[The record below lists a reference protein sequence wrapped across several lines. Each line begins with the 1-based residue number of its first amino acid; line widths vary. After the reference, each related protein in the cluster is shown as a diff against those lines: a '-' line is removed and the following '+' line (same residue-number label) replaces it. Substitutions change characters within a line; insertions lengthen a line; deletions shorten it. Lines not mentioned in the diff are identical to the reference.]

1 MAILSTV
8 KKVIPYI
15 KEAAGYVLC
24 HISSQAVEMDDGTL
38 LQDKI
43 ESMDAEIDGKAPA
56 SHTHDN
62 SDIIGLTPDKAVIS
76 SGSGELTTFN
86 NVTSTEVG
94 YLEGVTS
101 NIQDQIDTLNS
112 NLGDLSWLSTSEKK
126 DMVAAVNEVYWD
138 NYNRRMKF
146 GAWTG
151 TNIDPLKWTNIMNF
165 QLDAG
170 SYLIMWKCKV
180 GAVQSSGAIWG
191 TRIRWDNNQQQELQ
205 NHISNQENSMSCFTW
220 VKLSSKTTIYIDF
233 YHNIQNQYPFISLK
247 QSFVFPII
255 VDGTLD
261 NQ

>member
-112 NLGDLSWLSTSEKK
+112 NL
-126 DMVAAVNEVYWD
+126 D
-138 NYNRRMKF
+138 N
-146 GAWTG
+146 
-151 TNIDPLKWTNIMNF
+151 
-165 QLDAG
+165 
-170 SYLIMWKCKV
+170 LI
-180 GAVQSSGAIWG
+180 
-191 TRIRWDNNQQQELQ
+191 
-205 NHISNQENSMSCFTW
+205 
-220 VKLSSKTTIYIDF
+220 KT
-233 YHNIQNQYPFISLK
+233 
-247 QSFVFPII
+247 QSFAGYVNLPSKGEGN
-255 VDGTLD
+255 VDMGYLNIPTGYTYIGVISKDSDYGDQFLCSFQRYGDHIYVVVRNTFAGTLTGD
-261 NQ
+261 VSCTALFLKN

>member
-112 NLGDLSWLSTSEKK
+112 NL
-126 DMVAAVNEVYWD
+126 D
-138 NYNRRMKF
+138 N
-146 GAWTG
+146 
-151 TNIDPLKWTNIMNF
+151 
-165 QLDAG
+165 
-170 SYLIMWKCKV
+170 LI
-180 GAVQSSGAIWG
+180 
-191 TRIRWDNNQQQELQ
+191 
-205 NHISNQENSMSCFTW
+205 
-220 VKLSSKTTIYIDF
+220 KT
-233 YHNIQNQYPFISLK
+233 
-247 QSFVFPII
+247 QSFAGYVNLPSKGEGN
-255 VDGTLD
+255 VDMGRLNIPTGYTYIGVISKDSDYGDQFLCSFQRYGDHIHVVVRNTFAGTLTGD
-261 NQ
+261 VSCTALFLKN

>member
-1 MAILSTV
+1 MAILDTV

-15 KEAAGYVLC
+15 KEATGYVLC
-24 HISSQAVEMDDGTL
+24 NISSQAVEMDDGTL

-43 ESMDAEIDGKAPA
+43 ESMDSEIDGKANT
-56 SHTHDN
+56 SHTHTATQ
-62 SDIIGLTPDKAVIS
+62 ITGLTASRAMVSD
-76 SGSGELTTFN
+76 GSGHPAVS
-86 NVTSTEVG
+86 NVTATELNCLDG
-94 YLEGVTS
+94 ATS

-151 TNIDPLKWTNIMNF
+151 TNIDSLKWTNIMNF

-191 TRIRWDNNQQQELQ
+191 TRIRWDNEQQQELQ

-233 YHNIQNQYPFISLK
+233 YHNIQNQYPFISLN